1 MDEFEWITEGILVSL
16 IGVVGL
22 LGNIMSIWKFSRQK
36 VHRIFHNLL
45 LCLAVF
51 DVVSFFILHTF
62 ELILLVNLIFFTEQ
76 HVKLPPKTRNRPRI
90 EIEKKKV
97 DSFSDVNNK
106 TFL

>member
-1 MDEFEWITEGILVSL
+1 MGGGKGTTRDYTEF
-16 IGVVGL
+16 
-22 LGNIMSIWKFSRQK
+22 
-36 VHRIFHNLL
+36 
-45 LCLAVF
+45 
-51 DVVSFFILHTF
+51 FFILHTF